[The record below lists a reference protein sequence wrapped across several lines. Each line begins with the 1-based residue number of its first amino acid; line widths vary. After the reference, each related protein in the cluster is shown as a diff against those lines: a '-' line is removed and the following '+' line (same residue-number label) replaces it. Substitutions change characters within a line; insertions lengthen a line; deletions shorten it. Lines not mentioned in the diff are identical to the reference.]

1 MTIEPR
7 REKKGKKKENRN
19 LRRKSGSSPSSFAST
34 RTRKTLYTLSRSEAS
49 YICVFSSRFPR
60 PKLARSESSNSPFR
74 AVSGKKGN
82 SQIFGEGKE
91 MLPSTAERKNIRRE
105 EKARKRIAAHQ
116 MLHEEKLRRQEE
128 KNLFVHRSQL
138 WTHLL

>member
-91 MLPSTAERKNIRRE
+91 MLSTAERKNIRRE